1 MLYGSKLSD
10 LSGGC
15 PEFVSDLLPSV
26 NGLFLGNDSRRW
38 DGSKLLNLPGGKSI
52 FGFGLTLIQ
61 CAGAP
66 FDDQYCSLV
75 GGLQGST
82 SNTPDAFKT
91 PIVAGKFT
99 KLKVRVTDLNDFT
112 IDIPVAIRVNGVDS
126 AAMVTI
132 GAGAT
137 NMTYTWSGEVT
148 ISEDDLVDL
157 HFDVADAGGSE
168 LAYVTFSYEFQPS

>member
-1 MLYGSKLSD
+1 
-10 LSGGC
+10 
-15 PEFVSDLLPSV
+15 VSDLLPAA

-38 DGSKLLNLPGGKSI
+38 DGSKLLNLPGGKSV
-52 FGFGLTLIQ
+52 FGFGFVVLM

-66 FDDQYCSLV
+66 FDDQYCPLS
-75 GGLQGST
+75 GNPNGT
-82 SNTPDAFKT
+82 SNTRDTFKT
-91 PIVAGKFT
+91 PIVAGKLT
-99 KLKVRVTDLNDFT
+99 KLKVRATDLNDFT
-112 IDIPVAIRVNGVDS
+112 IDIHVAVRVNGVNS

-137 NMTYTWSGEVT
+137 NTTYTWSGEVT
-148 ISEDDLVDL
+148 VSENDLVDL